1 MIHAKIV
8 NYHFRKEGIKL
19 LSEEVFSDE
28 QRKNLLSVLSEED
41 VEGLALLFSTKEEE
55 DEKCKK

>member
-1 MIHAKIV
+1 M
-8 NYHFRKEGIKL
+8 

-55 DEKCKK
+55 DEKYKK